1 MSEPDPESLPIG
13 GALRHLR
20 QRLGLTQTAAA
31 GSFEGS
37 PDFRT
42 LSHWE
47 TARKAPSLPLLARYL
62 AALGL
67 SFHDLQDAL
76 DQVAGWDTG
85 QRVGEI
91 TAEVERL
98 AGEVEDLA
106 GRVDDHAGRVDEVE
120 RLIEQVAERLAGR
133 VLELEQQI
141 RPAGEPAKPR

>member
-85 QRVGEI
+85 QRVDEI
-91 TAEVERL
+91 AADVE
-98 AGEVEDLA
+98 GLA

-120 RLIEQVAERLAGR
+120 RLIERVAERLAGR
-133 VLELEQQI
+133 VLDLEQRI
-141 RPAGEPAKPR
+141 GFPGRPAAVDAAD